1 MNSIL
6 LAICSVLLS
15 SSAFADCA
23 SDARAAFARITSS
36 GPYHFE
42 KLEWRADKSTRLI
55 GEVIPGY
62 RIHFKVEGEA
72 REEYIQ
78 RERTHKGSANNLT
91 KDAFGWRG
99 PASYG
104 FARDDDARRFQ

>member
-62 RIHFKVEGEA
+62 RIHFKVEGKRA
-72 REEYIQ
+72 KN
-78 RERTHKGSANNLT
+78 TFSANART
-91 KDAFGWRG
+91 KGQRTI
-99 PASYG
+99 
-104 FARDDDARRFQ
+104 